1 MAEPSLAPTIQK
13 MLFGLGDCKKPL
25 EATSYIIEEYLRQQ
39 LDYIVYQ
46 AQACGGQGCEEITV
60 KNILFLL
67 RNNSVRLQRVYHY
80 FDMKSKQQEITGS
93 IIGGTATSDKDI
105 EADLKSFFNGNKKS
119 RNLNVKQQI
128 LEFIDE
134 FKIKIDSE
142 FFDEAKHERLVR
154 QNELS
159 IEQSK
164 EDYLAFE
171 QSRTVS
177 FDVSWRQKTTK
188 NKREFNEWLQIK
200 LKNNPGVSLLTT
212 TAYELLQYLS
222 KEIVAQI
229 VDCVLQLRADAKV
242 QTISSS
248 DFTSSANN
256 LGPKPEMFSIMPDE
270 VHEVMRRC
278 QYLHNKPFHNVSY
291 CILF

>member
-1 MAEPSLAPTIQK
+1 MADPSLALTIQK

-25 EATSYIIEEYLRQQ
+25 EATSCIIEEYLRQQ
-39 LDYIVYQ
+39 LDYIVFK
-46 AQACGGQGCEEITV
+46 AQACMGQDCEEITV

-67 RNNSVRLQRVYHY
+67 KNNPVRLQRLYQY
-80 FDMKSKQQEITGS
+80 FDMKSKHQEITGS

-105 EADLKSFFNGNKKS
+105 EADLKSFFNGSKKT
-119 RNLNVKQQI
+119 RNLTVKQQI

-134 FKIKIDSE
+134 FKIKIDNE

-159 IEQSK
+159 IEQTK

-177 FDVSWRQKTTK
+177 FDVSYRQKTNK
-188 NKREFNEWLQIK
+188 NKREFNDWLQIK
-200 LKNNPGVSLLTT
+200 LRNNPGVSLLTA
-212 TAYELLQYLS
+212 TAYEVLQYLS

-242 QTISSS
+242 QIISSS
-248 DFTSSANN
+248 DFTSTNSN
-256 LGPKPEMFSIMPDE
+256 LGPRPEVFPIMPDE
-270 VHEVMRRC
+270 VNEVMRRC
-278 QYLHNKPFHNVSY
+278 QYLHNKQFHNVSY